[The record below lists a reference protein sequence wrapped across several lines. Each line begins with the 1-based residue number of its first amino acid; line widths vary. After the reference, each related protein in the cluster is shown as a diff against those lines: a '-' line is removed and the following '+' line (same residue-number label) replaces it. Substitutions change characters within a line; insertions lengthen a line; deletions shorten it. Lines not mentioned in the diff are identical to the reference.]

1 MKILIALLFP
11 ISIFSQTN
19 KAITATIT
27 TVGIESTTKEIILQP
42 RREKQG
48 EKQKY
53 LYIENRK
60 DISGAVNKFCG
71 SDSIRCLD
79 VDVIKLK
86 EFYKIEIAYIKIEPL
101 KITHDAKPH

>member
-1 MKILIALLFP
+1 MKLLIIILLLA
-11 ISIFSQTN
+11 SNNLLSQ
-19 KAITATIT
+19 AITATIKA
-27 TVGIESTTKEIILQP
+27 VDIESITKEIIIQP
-42 RREKQG
+42 RLEKQG

-60 DISGAVNKFCG
+60 DIIGAVNNFCAQ
-71 SDSIRCLD
+71 DSISCLD

-101 KITHDAKPH
+101 KIVR